1 MRYTTYLRR
10 ERKIAAA
17 DGATILQRWAYGR
30 DLLADPRMMAASGKS
45 LRHGALEQLLAAAR
59 AKGHGELSEQEI
71 QRRLRCARAYESEAQ
86 IRQAMMLFGGWFALI
101 SAGFPPVDIPGDD
114 VLCEAEP
121 AQEPLD
127 FGRWEQV
134 EMFPGFEPSAT
145 LADLDRYCT
154 SMERM
159 TSNYLARDQ
168 KRRAHL
174 GELAAAAGGDMT
186 VSYDQARRALRA
198 RALARS

>member
-1 MRYTTYLRR
+1 MRYSTCLRR

-30 DLLADPRMMAASGKS
+30 DLLGDPKMMAASGKS
-45 LRHGALEQLLAAAR
+45 LHGALEQLLAAAK
-59 AKGHGELSEQEI
+59 AKGHELSEREI
-71 QRRLRCARAYESEAQ
+71 QRRLRCARAYETEAQ
-86 IRQAMMLFGGWFALI
+86 IGQAMMLFGGWFALI
-101 SAGFPPVDIPGDD
+101 GAGFPPVDIPGGD
-114 VLCEAEP
+114 VPCESEP

-134 EMFPGFEPSAT
+134 EMFPGFTSSAA
-145 LADLDRYCT
+145 LGDLETYCA

-174 GELAAAAGGDMT
+174 EELLAAADGDRGC
-186 VSYDQARRALRA
+186 SYDQARRALRE